1 MENLDDSPQIGVGI
15 DFGTSNSCI
24 GVYVN
29 GSVKIVPN
37 KIGERITPSV
47 VLFKKLANNQL
58 NENDKDVILV
68 GEDALCES
76 FDNLKNYIYEIK
88 RFIGLE
94 YKNFEKMGFE
104 NSLNYNIRNIDKKP
118 QIEITCDGITKYFTF
133 EQISYLIIEK
143 IINITQDFISE
154 ITKKPKTNIN
164 TAVFTVPTQFSD
176 KQKKSI
182 LNAAKLAGIEVP
194 RIINEPTAA
203 ALAYGIQHELTNSQ
217 NEKDI
222 FSSTMFG
229 DNYSVPPSANQ
240 INKSKE
246 KIMTFD
252 LGGGTFDLTILN
264 ISKDEDGTTNF
275 KIELTEGDIHLGGSD
290 FDKKLMDFCV
300 KKFCEDNELSE
311 EKGKEILKDY
321 LTYRRL
327 KSKCEAAKK
336 LLSIKNEAIIRFD
349 NFYNDNDLAI
359 KINLD
364 DFNDICKSLFQ
375 RIKDKISF
383 VFKEAN
389 ISQED
394 IDKVIL
400 IGGATRMSGIRN
412 LLIDLF
418 GENKIKSDINPD
430 EAVAIGATLEA
441 AKIQKEKNL
450 KFVLQDII
458 PFDIGILIQNPDVND
473 TNHREIIHP
482 IIPRYSKIP
491 CNNEKKYK
499 VNLTD
504 RNPEL
509 VVSIYEGSEKN
520 DRLPKT
526 KLGEVI
532 ISGLKKGTSSYKI
545 KLDID
550 VNGKLSGYIN
560 SQKLNLNNIK
570 IEFERENK
578 IGYVM
583 GKKLKIADNINL
595 NTMKTVSE
603 KLISMKES
611 IEASKNQLEKYKRI
625 KDCSQIYEELI
636 SNYNS
641 FAKFNENL
649 YENIFIYT
657 KEIFNLYLEI
667 LKMKKDT
674 QIIITKIKEKMM
686 NLINAQSY
694 IEELMAIFKDIRN
707 DLANEYYTIFVN
719 YMEILNNEGIKYLSK
734 DKKSG
739 IKYIRYYAKLYFEQ
753 VFFGVAKFVDEEKLK
768 TIDLNIKKLYD
779 TQKKI
784 NQEELNKL
792 NSFAYY
798 IERYIKDGEFL
809 IGETGF
815 TKGVIKIKNIIES
828 IKPEALTKIE
838 IEDILDKF
846 IGMAD
851 SYDKN
856 QKSIEEAFCLANII
870 KINYIYLNIKD
881 TEKLERYIERLRII
895 MDNKDEDKY
904 QWYSRAKE
912 IINNLNNLVFIKK

>member
-1 MENLDDSPQIGVGI
+1 MENLNESPEIGIGI
-15 DFGTSNSCI
+15 DFGTSNSCC
-24 GVYVN
+24 GVYIN
-29 GSVKIVPN
+29 GSVRLVPN

-47 VLFKKLANNQL
+47 VLFKKLANIEKNKD
-58 NENDKDVILV
+58 DKDVILV

-94 YKNFEKMGFE
+94 YKHFEEMGFKD
-104 NSLNYNIRNIDKKP
+104 SLNYDIKNIEGIPK
-118 QIEITCDGITKYFTF
+118 IEITCDGVSKYFTV
-133 EQISYLIIEK
+133 EEISYFIIKK
-143 IINITQDFISE
+143 ILNITVDFISS
-154 ITKKPKTNIN
+154 ITQKPQTKIT

-176 KQKKSI
+176 HQKNSI

-203 ALAYGIQHELTNSQ
+203 ALAYGIEHDLTNNQ
-217 NEKDI
+217 KDI
-222 FSSTMFG
+222 DMFSSTIFG
-229 DNYSVPPSANQ
+229 SNYSVAPSANQ
-240 INKSKE
+240 MIKYKE

-264 ISKDEDGTTNF
+264 ITKDEDGLTNF
-275 KIELTEGDIHLGGSD
+275 QIELTEGDIHLGGSD
-290 FDKKLMDFCV
+290 FDKKLMEFCV
-300 KKFCEDNELSE
+300 KKFCEENELSE
-311 EKGKEILKDY
+311 KEGIEILKNY

-327 KSKCEAAKK
+327 KSKCENAKK
-336 LLSIKNEAIIRFD
+336 LLSIKNDTIIRFD
-349 NFYNDNDLAI
+349 SFYNDIDLAI

-389 ISQED
+389 INQED

-400 IGGATRMSGIRN
+400 IGGATRMSGIKN

-441 AKIQKEKNL
+441 AKIQREKNL
-450 KFVLQDII
+450 NFVLQDII
-458 PFDIGILIQNPDVND
+458 PFDIGVLIQNPNVND
-473 TNHREIIHP
+473 PVHREIIHP
-482 IIPRYSKIP
+482 IIQRYSKIP
-491 CNNEKKYK
+491 SSNEKRYK

-504 RNPEL
+504 KNPDL

-532 ISGLKKGTSSYKI
+532 IQGLKKGISSYRI
-545 KLDID
+545 KLDIGVD
-550 VNGKLSGYIN
+550 GKLSGYIN
-560 SQKLNLNNIK
+560 SEKLGLNNIK
-570 IEFERENK
+570 IIFAKQNK
-578 IGYVM
+578 IGYKM
-583 GKKLKIADNINL
+583 EKKIKIADNINL
-595 NTMKTVSE
+595 NAMRTVPD
-603 KLISMKES
+603 KLKDKKKL
-611 IEASKNQLEKYKRI
+611 IEASKNPVEKYKRI
-625 KDCSQIYEELI
+625 NDCSQIYEELI
-636 SNYNS
+636 KNYTS
-641 FAKFNENL
+641 FARYNENI
-649 YENIFIYT
+649 YEKIFSYT
-657 KEIFNLYLEI
+657 KELFNLYLEI
-667 LKMKKDT
+667 LKMQKDT
-674 QIIITKIKEKMM
+674 QIIISKIKEKMM
-686 NLINAQSY
+686 NLISAQSY
-694 IEELMAIFKDIRN
+694 VEELMAIFKEIRN

-719 YMEILNNEGIKYLSK
+719 YMEILNNEGINYLSK

-753 VFFGVAKFVDEEKLK
+753 VFFGIAKFVDEEKLK
-768 TIDLNIKKLYD
+768 TIDLDIKKKYD
-779 TQKKI
+779 AQKTI
-784 NQEELNKL
+784 NQEELKKL

-815 TKGVIKIKNIIES
+815 TKGVLNIKNIIDS
-828 IKPEALTKIE
+828 IKPEKLTKIE

-856 QKSIEEAFCLANII
+856 QKRIEEAFCLANII
-870 KINYIYLNIKD
+870 KINYKYLNIKD
-881 TEKLERYIERLRII
+881 LEKLERYIERLRII
-895 MDNKDEDKY
+895 MDNKNVDQY
-904 QWYSRAKE
+904 QWYSRTKE